1 MNGNARLRILL
12 NSLSLQPRHGVM
24 ILLLRIKPI
33 KLTILNRAHA
43 VTHAYIYIDVFFIL
57 LIHHVV

>member
-24 ILLLRIKPI
+24 ILLRIKPI